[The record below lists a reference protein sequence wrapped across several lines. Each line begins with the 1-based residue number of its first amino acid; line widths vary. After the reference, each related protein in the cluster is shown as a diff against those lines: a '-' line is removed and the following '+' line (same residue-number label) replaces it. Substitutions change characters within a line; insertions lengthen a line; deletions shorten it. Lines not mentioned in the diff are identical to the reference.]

1 MVDKSLLVMTN
12 MPDAVTAHTLA
23 RQLVE
28 SRLAACANI
37 MPGVQSIYRWQGAI
51 EEAAE
56 VTLLIK
62 TTERRYDELEAAI
75 RAGHPYDLPE
85 VIAVPVDYG
94 SASYLNW
101 VAEET
106 QKDIEA

>member
-12 MPDAVTAHTLA
+12 MPDAVAAHALA

-28 SRLAACANI
+28 SKLAACVNL
-37 MPGVQSIYRWQGAI
+37 MPGVQSVYRWQGSI

-56 VTLLIK
+56 VTLFVK

-85 VIAVPVDYG
+85 IIAVRIAYG
-94 SASYLNW
+94 SASYQHW
-101 VAEET
+101 IAGET